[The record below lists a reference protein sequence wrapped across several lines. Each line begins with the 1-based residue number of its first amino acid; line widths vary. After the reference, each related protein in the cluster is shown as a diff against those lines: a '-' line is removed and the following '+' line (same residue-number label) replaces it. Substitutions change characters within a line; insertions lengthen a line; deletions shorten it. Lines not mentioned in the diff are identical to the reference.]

1 MYFFRS
7 TAAQKYRQVS
17 MQAKH
22 FAPNNLVDP
31 KRLLACLP
39 SPILLAA
46 WVLSMIALPL
56 ANFAFGE
63 GALPVGIT
71 LSAFLQVGLVL
82 AVLRRA
88 WGLTRTLWTAAGV
101 ILLAWLVEFAGST
114 TGYPFG
120 AYHYTAL
127 LQPQLGGVPLLIPL
141 AWLMMLPPAWA
152 VAQSVAGSSSGLA
165 FIGWSA
171 LALTAWDLF
180 LDPQMVAWG
189 LWVWEEPGGYF
200 GIPWLNFLG
209 WLLASAVITA
219 AVRPQPLPI
228 RPLILVYAITWLLE
242 SIGLLFFWNLP
253 GPGIVGFIGMGS
265 LLWLAHVKR
274 NA

>member
-1 MYFFRS
+1 
-7 TAAQKYRQVS
+7 

-22 FAPNNLVDP
+22 FAQNKLVDP
-31 KRLLACLP
+31 KRLLAGLP
-39 SPILLAA
+39 SPALLAA
-46 WVLSMIALPL
+46 WMLSMIALPP
-56 ANFAFGE
+56 AKYVFGE
-63 GALPVGIT
+63 AVLPVGIT
-71 LSAFLQVGLVL
+71 LSALVQVGLVL

-88 WGLTRTLWTAAGV
+88 WGLPQTLWTAVGV
-101 ILLAWLVEFAGST
+101 VLLAWLVEFAGST

-120 AYHYTAL
+120 AYHYTNL

-152 VAQSVAGSSSGLA
+152 VAQGITGSSSGLA

-171 LALTAWDLF
+171 LALMAWDLF

-189 LWVWEEPGGYF
+189 LWVWKEPGGYF

-219 AVRPQPLPI
+219 AVRPQSLPV
-228 RPLILVYAITWLLE
+228 RPLILIYVITWLLE
-242 SIGLLFFWNLP
+242 SIGLFFFWDLP
-253 GPGIVGFIGMGS
+253 GPAAVGFAGMGS
-265 LLWLAHVKR
+265 LLWLVYIKR